1 MKIGVDID
9 GVVFNTELLWETY
22 AEIFDVEVLKRNSVI
37 DRDEVRVQEK
47 YDWTKEEFDKYME
60 KHLHLE
66 DFDFVPGA
74 KIVLD
79 KFIKAGHEIVFIT
92 ARKDDK
98 KTRKVTLRELKNGKI
113 KFSKIFWNE
122 TDKIQTC
129 LNEKVDVMIDDNFHI
144 CEGLS
149 KNKIMSLCLNS
160 KHDRAPENKYLKY
173 LHNWGEIYR
182 AIYNL
187 NQNAKGKKTPKF

>member
-9 GVVFNTELLWETY
+9 GVVFNTELLWVTH
-22 AEIFDVEVLKRNSVI
+22 AEIFDVDVLKRNSLVH
-37 DRDEVRVQEK
+37 RDEVRVQEK
-47 YDWTKEEFDKYME
+47 YDWTKEEFDEYM
-60 KHLHLE
+60 KNHLHLD
-66 DFDFVPGA
+66 DFDLVPGA

-79 KFIKAGHEIVFIT
+79 KLIEAGHEIVFIT
-92 ARKDDK
+92 ARKNDK
-98 KTRKVTLRELKNGKI
+98 RTRKVTLRKLKKEKI
-113 KFSKIFWNE
+113 KFDKIFWNE
-122 TDKIQTC
+122 KDKIQTC